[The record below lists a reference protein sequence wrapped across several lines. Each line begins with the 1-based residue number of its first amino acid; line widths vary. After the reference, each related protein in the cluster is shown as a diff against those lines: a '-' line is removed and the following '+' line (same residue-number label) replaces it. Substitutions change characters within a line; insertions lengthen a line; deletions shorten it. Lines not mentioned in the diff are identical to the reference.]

1 MAGAGD
7 ASCYVSSWGWYE
19 TDGVRWRRWSVSR
32 HHERVGFL
40 LLPAE
45 ATAIE
50 ALLIASRAWED

>member
-7 ASCYVSSWGWYE
+7 ESFFVSSWGWDE
-19 TDGVRWRRWSVSR
+19 IDGVRWRRWSVSR

-45 ATAIE
+45 STTIE
-50 ALLIASRAWED
+50 ALLIAYRAWED